1 MVAAAMGQPI
11 TVIEKRGE
19 RNDIVRFELNRSLT
33 GMGHERYRADQEIQG
48 NRPPDE
54 LARLLF
60 AHGGVEAV
68 HVYSNV
74 VTVDLAPGAKS
85 DGLAD
90 IVHSLFVHYDHDE
103 AAPEPAPE
111 PTAEAADG
119 APTSEGVTEASE

>member
-11 TVIEKRGE
+11 TVIEKPGE

-33 GMGHERYRADQEIQG
+33 GMGHERYRADQEILG
-48 NRPPDE
+48 DRPPDE
-54 LARLLF
+54 LARRLF

-68 HVYSNV
+68 HIYSNV

-103 AAPEPAPE
+103 VAPEPAADS
-111 PTAEAADG
+111 AE
-119 APTSEGVTEASE
+119 TSEGVTEASE